1 MSTLQRQLRMG
12 MVGGGRDAFIGAVH
26 RKAAA
31 LDGRIVFMA
40 GALSSS
46 PEKAVASGKDLGL
59 PDDRNYPNWKAMLE
73 GERRRPRYDR
83 VDFVS
88 IVTPNDQHYAI
99 ARAFVDAG
107 IHVVCDKPLCTT
119 TLEARELV
127 KAVHS
132 ADSGRAGGGIVFAV
146 TYNYSGYPMVKQARH
161 MVRQGQ
167 LGDVRKVIVEYN
179 QGWLS
184 AALEKTGQK
193 QADWRTDPR
202 RSGAGGAIGDIGSH
216 AEHLVRYVTGLEI
229 EAICADLTSFIP
241 GRRLDDDANLL
252 LRFGTKNGVQ
262 ARGILTAS
270 QIEIGHENDL
280 RLRVFGTKG
289 SLEWRQEEPNHLWHR
304 PDGKPAERLTR
315 GQAYL
320 CDAARGATRLP
331 PGHPEAFIEAFA
343 NVYLAAA
350 AAITDREAGGHAG
363 TRDADYPTLE
373 DGAKGVHFIEKTVES
388 ARSDRKWTDA
398 RWVA

>member
-1 MSTLQRQLRMG
+1 MAAAQRQLRMG

-31 LDGRIVFMA
+31 LDGRIALVA

-73 GERRRPRYDR
+73 GERRRARFDR

-88 IVTPNDQHYAI
+88 IVTPNDQHYAV

-107 IHVVCDKPLCTT
+107 VHVICDKPLCTN

-127 KAVHS
+127 KAVGA
-132 ADSGRAGGGIVFAV
+132 ADGGRGLVFAV

-161 MVRQGQ
+161 MVRQGA
-167 LGDVRKVIVEYN
+167 LSDIRKVIVEYN
-179 QGWLS
+179 QGWLAS
-184 AALEKTGQK
+184 ALEKTGQK

-216 AEHLVRYVTGLEI
+216 CEQLVSYVTGLEI
-229 EAICADLTSFIP
+229 ESICADLTSFVP
-241 GRRLDDDANLL
+241 GRKLDDDANVL
-252 LRFGTKNGVQ
+252 LRFKGG

-270 QIEIGHENDL
+270 QIEVGHENDL
-280 RLRVFGTKG
+280 RIRVFGARG
-289 SLEWRQEEPNHLWHR
+289 SLEWCQEEPNQLWHK
-304 PDGKPAERLTR
+304 PDGRPVELLTR
-315 GQAYL
+315 GNAYL
-320 CDAARGATRLP
+320 CDAAKKGTRLP

-350 AAITDREAGGHAG
+350 AAILDRESGGTG
-363 TRDADYPTLE
+363 LPGECDYPGVT
-373 DGAKGVHFIEKTVES
+373 DGARGVHFIEKTVES
-388 ARSDRKWTDA
+388 GKSDRKWTDA
-398 RWVA
+398 RWAV